1 MAAPRTCY
9 RCGRQG
15 NYNFSLVDRY
25 ADGSEEWR
33 CKASS
38 SCRRRAKRNEADRLT
53 LTDRRVPTPTER
65 DTPTVPRA
73 PSKLWIADADEGVW
87 HTLDV
92 LGDTLYR
99 SSCGWEVDG
108 RNGILWPQDAPE
120 QPRSRAK
127 RCDECVARELESV
140 NAGIGVAAVAHMR
153 NSAAEE

>member
-38 SCRRRAKRNEADRLT
+38 SCRQRAKRAEADRPT
-53 LTDRRVPTPTER
+53 VTDGHVRTPTQREA
-65 DTPTVPRA
+65 PTVPDA

-87 HTLDV
+87 HTLDI

-99 SSCGWEVDG
+99 SACGWEVDG
-108 RNGILWPQDAPE
+108 RNGILWPQDAHE
-120 QPRSRAK
+120 QPRARAK
-127 RCDECVARELESV
+127 RCDECVARELGSI
-140 NAGIGVAAVAHMR
+140 NAEIGIAAVANVR
-153 NSAAEE
+153 NSAEEE